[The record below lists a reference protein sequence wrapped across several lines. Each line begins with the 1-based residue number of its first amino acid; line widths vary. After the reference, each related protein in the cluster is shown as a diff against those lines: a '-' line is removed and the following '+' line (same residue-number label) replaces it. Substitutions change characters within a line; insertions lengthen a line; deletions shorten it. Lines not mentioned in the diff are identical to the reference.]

1 MAEQALTQE
10 THADS
15 YKNRG
20 RNWWNKLTALIAWA
34 NILLALFNLSYIP
47 LRDVYVREFPKIV
60 TVYDPVKSIE
70 PHPDTQRYLNT
81 VDALTVQIS
90 QQGLQAPPIEPVLQE
105 LRQQSNDLIEENP
118 FLAANKFGTFA
129 KLKRRMRDHLNTESA
144 KQAFA
149 RFWRQEY
156 LAQVG
161 WENALSFFNSEIRLL
176 LESNYFRPTDENGQL
191 VDNFWRID
199 LYFIAFFGIEL
210 LFRTFFMSRRQEKL
224 TWGDAL
230 WRRWYDMLLL
240 LPTWRWLRIIPVS
253 VRSHQSGLFN
263 MERILA
269 QVTHEPAAYL
279 ADRVSMFLMV
289 RLINQTKESVDKGDM
304 ARAILQPETYV
315 QVSDINKVDAIT
327 DRLLELSIYKVLP
340 QVQPDLQAL
349 LHHSLKGALQQSDF
363 YTGLRQVPGMKGLP
377 KEVMENLSNYLAK
390 TTYEVLATSYSDLQ
404 GRQLFDQLSHNFKY
418 ALREELQDEATQLEL
433 QSLLSDLLE
442 ELKINYVQRSTDEDP
457 EATLEEADQLRQEME
472 NPQIQ

>member
-1 MAEQALTQE
+1 MAEQALVKDTY
-10 THADS
+10 ADS

-70 PHPDTQRYLNT
+70 PHPDTQRYLKT
-81 VDALTVQIS
+81 VEALTVQLS

-144 KQAFA
+144 KQAFSQ
-149 RFWRQEY
+149 FWRQEY

-161 WENALSFFNSEIRLL
+161 WENALSFFDSEVRPL

-191 VDNFWRID
+191 MDNFWRID

-210 LFRTFFMSRRQEKL
+210 LGRTFFISRRQEKL

-253 VRSHQSGLFN
+253 VRSHQSGLVN

-304 ARAILQPETYV
+304 ARAILQPETYI

-340 QVQPDLQAL
+340 QVQPDLQQL

-363 YTGLRQVPGMKGLP
+363 YTGLQQVPGIKALP
-377 KEVMENLSNYLAK
+377 KEVTENLANYLAQA
-390 TTYEVLATSYSDLQ
+390 TYEVLATSYSDLK
-404 GRQLFDQLSHNFKY
+404 GRELFDQLSHNFKY
-418 ALREELQDEATQLEL
+418 ALRKELQNEATQLEL

-442 ELKINYVQRSTDEDP
+442 EFKLNYVQRSTDEDP

-472 NPQIQ
+472 TPLNQ